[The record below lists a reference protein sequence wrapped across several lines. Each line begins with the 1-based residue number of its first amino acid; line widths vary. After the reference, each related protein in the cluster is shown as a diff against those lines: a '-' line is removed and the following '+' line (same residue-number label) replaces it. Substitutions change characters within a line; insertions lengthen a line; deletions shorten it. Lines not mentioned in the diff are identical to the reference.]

1 MVSEQSIPHH
11 VPQEILNKNVVPIET
26 YNHVSR
32 QCQGWSS
39 AYKNIEARNKQLEA
53 DQNLNR
59 NHGNERLNRQWAVA
73 YKQLELRNKILEEE
87 KAQLKAWKNKNK
99 IYVKKHPYL

>member
-1 MVSEQSIPHH
+1 MT
-11 VPQEILNKNVVPIET
+11 NVVA
-26 YNHVSR
+26 SR
-32 QCQGWSS
+32 PPNGLFACNDDARANVFRQWQGWSS
-39 AYKNIEARNKQLEA
+39 AYQDLEARNKQLEA

-59 NHGNERLNRQWAVA
+59 NHANERLNRQWAVA